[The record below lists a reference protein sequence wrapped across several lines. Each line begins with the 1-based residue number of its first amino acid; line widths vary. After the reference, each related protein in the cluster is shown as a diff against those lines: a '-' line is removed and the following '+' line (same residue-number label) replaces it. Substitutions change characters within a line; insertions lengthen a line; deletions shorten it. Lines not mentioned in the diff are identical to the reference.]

1 MGFQNV
7 FGHRQKII
15 FAALSGPPA
24 PIYGPY
30 TLAFSTVVTA
40 RGGTVTAA
48 EKARLTTF
56 ENDLGTDI
64 TEFDRLWIHG
74 LSNNIAARTSFVN
87 PSSTIITAVNSPTFT
102 PNQGYTGGVAMYLD
116 SNFSPAIDG
125 VKYQRNT
132 AGIFIYSL
140 TNLAF
145 DSAEIGNQLGGNYS
159 YILSRSALGSAVY
172 ALNST
177 NDTAIAIADSLSLFQ
192 VLRTGATPYS
202 LYKRNSLIATVN
214 QASGP
219 LINQNYYLL
228 SRNTNGVPTLS
239 SFKTISASGFSSSNI
254 NQSNFYTSLQ
264 TLGTS
269 LGWAV

>member
-7 FGHRQKII
+7 FGHKQKIG

-24 PIYGPY
+24 PVYGPY
-30 TLAFSTVVTA
+30 TIAFAAVVVGRGGVVTN
-40 RGGTVTAA
+40 A

-87 PSSTIITAVNSPTFT
+87 PATTIITAVNAPPFT
-102 PNQGYTGGVAMYLD
+102 PNQGYTGGAVSYLD
-116 SNFSPAIDG
+116 SNFSPAVDG
-125 VKYQRNT
+125 VKYQRNN

-172 ALNST
+172 SLNST
-177 NDTAIAIADSLSLFQ
+177 NDTAIAVANSLSLFQ
-192 VLRTGATPYS
+192 VLRTGANPYS
-202 LYKRNSLIATVN
+202 LYIRNSLIATVN

-228 SRNTNGVPTLS
+228 SRNTNGVPTLN
-239 SFKTISASGFSSSNI
+239 SFKTISASGFSSSSI
-254 NQSNFYTSLQ
+254 NQANFYAALQ